1 MSFST
6 PLALGGALRRGDGG
20 GRGAFRDERLS
31 TTALTRGMH
40 EVGVYESGR
49 SDVCGGFGESTSM
62 KVGLTNALS
71 AWYVVLQT
79 SCSAGK
85 RRKPDP
91 TGQRCGVTSE

>member
-6 PLALGGALRRGDGG
+6 PLALGGALRGGDGG

-31 TTALTRGMH
+31 TAALTRGRH
-40 EVGVYESGR
+40 EVGIDECGISK
-49 SDVCGGFGESTSM
+49 VCGGLGESTSI

-79 SCSAGK
+79 SRRAGK

-91 TGQRCGVTSE
+91 TGQRCGATSE